1 MTSARTLRGVRLWSL
16 VGGAGML
23 LVVILGLAGDGFA
36 SDLTWAGGVL
46 LLGASLVANRLLR
59 RHEAASREHGPTD

>member
-1 MTSARTLRGVRLWSL
+1 
-16 VGGAGML
+16 ML